1 MNLAKRGLFANNYK
15 FFVGLSLA
23 KLNAAL
29 KALLVPVLILWYLIY
44 KFEYFFY
51 NKAVTTN
58 E

>member
-29 KALLVPVLILWYLIY
+29 KALPCACA
-44 KFEYFFY
+44 YFVVFDIQI
-51 NKAVTTN
+51 
-58 E
+58 